1 MPRPKRT
8 KVAPSDPIAIHTIAA
23 EKWKTDL
30 EPLSASESV
39 SSSRGTNGS
48 DDSEGIITT
57 NKAGVNRRGVA
68 PQMATMSG
76 ALAVDDVGEKRLK
89 PLSSRRRVALSRIAR
104 EADHAKAIEALKARR
119 DAALAAEK
127 LAKEGIQVEV
137 QIQSAQTAKAP
148 VATRALSVA
157 PSHSPITSNQGSRLT
172 QAAKTRATP
181 SRETSILDIE
191 NFKRRP
197 RQPSL
202 LQIAQAQN
210 AAEESGPDDTLDDF
224 NPDDESTPLHQS
236 NFGLRQD
243 PSSTSPGYQS
253 SSRKRKL
260 SAPEVQVP
268 ASQPQ
273 DIPDRSSSPLPSS
286 SDNLFD
292 TPAEDP
298 QPNPPLPAIPSE
310 KTTSAQPAKDSDT
323 LAPPRSSS
331 LPDFPT
337 KQTRQ
342 PKARNKKS
350 QVASKAN
357 GKATNVKASKHLEP
371 VLPPRSPSPTQF
383 SLTNTSTTRSPLKPI
398 TTSALQNLLPRRK
411 RIMSRYKENNI
422 FEVNSSSDI
431 DSLNAGEIDEGA
443 DELSYHVISRKSRLQ
458 KSKILT
464 GASKP
469 KKGKPGAKGV
479 GPKST
484 GTKGGKRPS
493 MTYTRKQNLEPNE
506 NEDAGSGSEN
516 PDAGAVTMDGRA
528 REEMKK
534 LAAKFREVDEWGL
547 EFEEVTGS
555 SDRMQDAR

>member
-8 KVAPSDPIAIHTIAA
+8 KVAPSDPIAIPTIAA
-23 EKWKTDL
+23 EKRKTDL

-57 NKAGVNRRGVA
+57 NKAGVNHRGVA
-68 PQMATMSG
+68 PQIATMSG
-76 ALAVDDVGEKRLK
+76 ALAVEDVGEKRLK

-148 VATRALSVA
+148 VATRVLPVA
-157 PSHSPITSNQGSRLT
+157 PSHAPMTSNQGSRLT
-172 QAAKTRATP
+172 QAAETRATP

-210 AAEESGPDDTLDDF
+210 AAEESEIDDTLDDF

-236 NFGLRQD
+236 NPGLQLD
-243 PSSTSPGYQS
+243 PLSTSSGHQS

-260 SAPEVQVP
+260 STPEIQVP

-273 DIPDRSSSPLPSS
+273 NVPDRSSSPVPSS
-286 SDNLFD
+286 SDNLLG
-292 TPAEDP
+292 TPAEDS
-298 QPNPPLPAIPSE
+298 QPNPPLPAIPPE
-310 KTTSAQPAKDSDT
+310 KSTSAQQTIYSDT

-331 LPDFPT
+331 PPDSPKT
-337 KQTRQ
+337 QPCQSKTRS
-342 PKARNKKS
+342 RKS
-350 QVASKAN
+350 QGASKAN
-357 GKATNVKASKHLEP
+357 GKAANSKVRKPLGP
-371 VLPPRSPSPTQF
+371 VLPPRSPSPTQR
-383 SLTNTSTTRSPLKPI
+383 SPTNASTTRSPLKPL
-398 TTSALQNLLPRRK
+398 TTSALQNLLPRRR
-411 RIMSRYKENNI
+411 RIMSRNKENNI
-422 FEVNSSSDI
+422 FELNSSSDM
-431 DSLNAGEIDEGA
+431 DSFNAGEMDEGA
-443 DELSYHVISRKSRLQ
+443 DELSYHITSRKSAPE
-458 KSKILT
+458 KSKNTRKGKGGGTSIAT
-464 GASKP
+464 KSKP
-469 KKGKPGAKGV
+469 KKGE
-479 GPKST
+479 
-484 GTKGGKRPS
+484 KRPG
-493 MTYTRKQNLEPNE
+493 MTYTRKQNLDPDED
-506 NEDAGSGSEN
+506 EDAGSGSGN
-516 PDAGAVTMDGRA
+516 QDVAGAVTMDGKA

-534 LAAKFREVDEWGL
+534 LAAKFREVDDWGL

-555 SDRMQDAR
+555 SDRMRDAR